1 MDNDEGQN
9 ANITYSINHVSVQG
23 HSKFYIDPSTGWIET
38 TGRMMAGDQYSI
50 TIQATDSGGLFTQSI
65 VEVIVVAG
73 PNTKSP
79 VFSQSSYEVT
89 VSEGSPINT
98 TVIPLKAIDPENDPV
113 SYSILSGNDLR
124 QFTIGEKSG
133 IVSVIRKL
141 DREEL
146 TRYQLVSHIIRVITY
161 LVTYIMLSLFV
172 LICNNSPLLHVDF
185 YHLLIF
191 R

>member
-1 MDNDEGQN
+1 
-9 ANITYSINHVSVQG
+9 
-23 HSKFYIDPSTGWIET
+23 
-38 TGRMMAGDQYSI
+38 MAGDQYSI
-50 TIQATDSGGLFTQSI
+50 TVQATDSGDLFTQSI
-65 VEVIVVAG
+65 VEVIVIAG
-73 PNTKSP
+73 PNTKAP

-113 SYSILSGNDLR
+113 TYSILSGNDLR

-146 TRYQLVSHIIRVITY
+146 TRYQLVSFFLLLQDKAKEKINPF
-161 LVTYIMLSLFV
+161 LLNLFCDKNM
-172 LICNNSPLLHVDF
+172 IN
-185 YHLLIF
+185 
-191 R
+191 

>member
-1 MDNDEGQN
+1 
-9 ANITYSINHVSVQG
+9 
-23 HSKFYIDPSTGWIET
+23 
-38 TGRMMAGDQYSI
+38 MMAGDQYSI
-50 TIQATDSGGLFTQSI
+50 TVQASDSGGLYTQSI
-65 VEVIVVAG
+65 VEIVVIAG

-113 SYSILSGNDLR
+113 TYTILSGNDLR

-146 TRYQLVSHIIRVITY
+146 TRYQLVSAS
-161 LVTYIMLSLFV
+161 LSQILT
-172 LICNNSPLLHVDF
+172 LSKI
-185 YHLLIF
+185 
-191 R
+191 